1 MTEEVRIDTF
11 SLHDHVCPHW
21 GGVVAGTALASPAL
35 DIRASL
41 EAHIAA
47 PGVRAL
53 PPSAGA
59 QNDDLLRNRCL
70 RQAETALRECQDA
83 DGQDCT
89 RIYETQVDVCL
100 ATYPPEEGWVTVY
113 KWYLLGSAGLLVMW
127 LLLS

>member
-1 MTEEVRIDTF
+1 MG
-11 SLHDHVCPHW
+11 

-70 RQAETALRECQDA
+70 RQAEAALRECQDA